1 MDDAQLTNRAFV
13 EKLGSASPT
22 PGGGGAAALV
32 GAVGAALG
40 EMVGALSEG
49 KVGGISRGVK
59 GALSEEKSG
68 AETTEKRLGELRAGL
83 QELAGEF
90 LELMQVDAEG
100 FRKLQAAYRARRAV
114 NGVSSEK
121 GRNGEVEAREA
132 ALETALEVAKQEA
145 AVAPMKMMELAVEAL
160 EMVSEVAE
168 MGAKMM
174 RSDAGCAAVALEAA
188 LVMASLNVG
197 ANARVMRDK
206 RGAQKLAK
214 ECRSLRERGEQ
225 LAQEI
230 KQKVEVEV
238 WQSGC

>member
-49 KVGGISRGVK
+49 KVGGISRGTK

-90 LELMQVDAEG
+90 SGVMQADARG
-100 FRKLQAAYRARRAV
+100 MRDMQAAYRARRAV
-114 NGVSSEK
+114 NG
-121 GRNGEVEAREA
+121 EA
-132 ALETALEVAKQEA
+132 ALEVAKWEA
-145 AVAPMKMMELAVEAL
+145 AVAPMKMMELAVGAL
-160 EMVSEVAE
+160 ELVSEVAG
-168 MGAKMM
+168 MGTKMM
-174 RSDAGCAAVALEAA
+174 QSDAGCAAVALEAA

-206 RGAQKLAK
+206 RAAQKLAK

-238 WQSGC
+238 WRSGC

>member
-49 KVGGISRGVK
+49 KARGLSRGTK
-59 GALSEEKSG
+59 GALPEEKSG

-90 LELMQVDAEG
+90 LELMQADAEG
-100 FRKLQAAYRARRAV
+100 FRKLQAAYRARRAA
-114 NGVSSEK
+114 
-121 GRNGEVEAREA
+121 NGEA
-132 ALETALEVAKQEA
+132 ALEVAKREA
-145 AVAPMKMMELAVEAL
+145 AVAPMEMMELAVGAL
-160 EMVSEVAE
+160 ELVLEVAE
-168 MGAKMM
+168 MGTKMM
-174 RSDAGCAAVALEAA
+174 QSDAGCAAVALEAA

-206 RGAQKLAK
+206 RAAQKLAK

-238 WQSGC
+238 WRSGC

>member
-49 KVGGISRGVK
+49 KARGLSRGTK

-90 LELMQVDAEG
+90 LGLIQADAEG

-114 NGVSSEK
+114 NG
-121 GRNGEVEAREA
+121 EA
-132 ALETALEVAKQEA
+132 ALEVAKREA
-145 AVAPMKMMELAVEAL
+145 AVAPMKMMELVVGAL
-160 EMVSEVAE
+160 ELVSEVAE
-168 MGAKMM
+168 MGTKMM
-174 RSDAGCAAVALEAA
+174 QSDAGCAAVALEAA

-206 RGAQKLAK
+206 RAAQKLAK

>member
-49 KVGGISRGVK
+49 KVGGISRGAGGTLSGGLSRGTK

-90 LELMQVDAEG
+90 LGLMQADAEG

-114 NGVSSEK
+114 NE
-121 GRNGEVEAREA
+121 EA
-132 ALETALEVAKQEA
+132 ALEVAKREA
-145 AVAPMKMMELAVEAL
+145 AVAPMKMMELAVGAL
-160 EMVSEVAE
+160 ELVSEVAE
-168 MGAKMM
+168 MGTKMM
-174 RSDAGCAAVALEAA
+174 QSDAGCAAVALEAA

-206 RGAQKLAK
+206 RAAQKLAK
-214 ECRSLRERGEQ
+214 DCRGLRERGEQ

>member
-90 LELMQVDAEG
+90 LGLMQADAEG

-114 NGVSSEK
+114 NE
-121 GRNGEVEAREA
+121 EA
-132 ALETALEVAKQEA
+132 ALEVAKREA
-145 AVAPMKMMELAVEAL
+145 AVAPMKMMELAVGAL
-160 EMVSEVAE
+160 ELVSEVAE
-168 MGAKMM
+168 MGTKMM
-174 RSDAGCAAVALEAA
+174 QSDAGCAAVALEAA

-206 RGAQKLAK
+206 RAAQKLAK
-214 ECRSLRERGEQ
+214 DCRGLRERGEQ

>member
-49 KVGGISRGVK
+49 KARGLSRGTK

-90 LELMQVDAEG
+90 LELMQADAEG

-114 NGVSSEK
+114 NE
-121 GRNGEVEAREA
+121 EV
-132 ALETALEVAKQEA
+132 ALEVAKREA

-160 EMVSEVAE
+160 ELVSEVAE
-168 MGAKMM
+168 MGTKMM
-174 RSDAGCAAVALEAA
+174 QSDAGCAAVALEAA

-206 RGAQKLAK
+206 RATQKLAK
-214 ECRSLRERGEQ
+214 ECRILCERGEQ

>member
-22 PGGGGAAALV
+22 PGGGGAAAVV

-49 KVGGISRGVK
+49 KVGGISRGTERAKGVLSE
-59 GALSEEKSG
+59 GALSEGKSG

-90 LELMQVDAEG
+90 LELMQADAEG
-100 FRKLQAAYRARRAV
+100 FRRLQSAYRARRAA
-114 NGVSSEK
+114 NG
-121 GRNGEVEAREA
+121 A
-132 ALETALEVAKQEA
+132 AALEVAKREA
-145 AVAPMKMMELAVEAL
+145 AVAPMKMMELAVGAL
-160 EMVSEVAE
+160 GLVLEVAE
-168 MGAKMM
+168 MGTKMM
-174 RSDAGCAAVALEAA
+174 QSDAGCAAVALEAA

-206 RGAQKLAK
+206 RAAQKLAK